1 MTLAIGIDVGGTK
14 LLGGIVDEDGKI
26 LARIRKDTPKE
37 GGVALTDRVADLV
50 RELMAQSSSPITKV
64 GLSAAGFVSADRQT
78 MLAPPNIAGWTG
90 VNLGKEL
97 KERLGLD
104 VIVEN
109 DANAAAWG
117 EYKFGS
123 GKGSSHAILLILGT
137 GLGGGIILSGELY
150 RGAYG
155 TAGELG
161 HMRLVIDG
169 QLCGCGARGCFEQ
182 YAAGP
187 ALLRHAREGIS
198 AAPERAFDL
207 LKRGDGTPAGLTG
220 AHLTAAAKDGD
231 RLALSAFTITGEWLG
246 LGIASIVVAFDPD
259 LIIISG
265 GLVEAGDFLLEPA
278 RGALERAASFSGHP
292 LPRIVPA
299 QLGNDAGLVGVAD
312 LARQ

>member
-1 MTLAIGIDVGGTK
+1 
-14 LLGGIVDEDGKI
+14 
-26 LARIRKDTPKE
+26 
-37 GGVALTDRVADLV
+37 
-50 RELMAQSSSPITKV
+50 
-64 GLSAAGFVSADRQT
+64 
-78 MLAPPNIAGWTG
+78 
-90 VNLGKEL
+90 
-97 KERLGLD
+97 
-104 VIVEN
+104 
-109 DANAAAWG
+109 
-117 EYKFGS
+117 
-123 GKGSSHAILLILGT
+123 
-137 GLGGGIILSGELY
+137 
-150 RGAYG
+150 
-155 TAGELG
+155 
-161 HMRLVIDG
+161 
-169 QLCGCGARGCFEQ
+169 
-182 YAAGP
+182 
-187 ALLRHAREGIS
+187 LRHAREGIA

-207 LKRGDGTPAGLTG
+207 LKRGDGTPVGLTG